1 MRFSQEKRNISSPS
15 PSLFAMPVYQLTAD
29 LIFPPPRL
37 AEPEGLLAVGGDL
50 SPERLLLAYAS
61 GIFPWY
67 SDGDPIL
74 WWSPDPRLLLYPG
87 ELHISRSLARTL
99 RKGIYTVTMD
109 TDFEFI
115 ITACAQTR
123 GNKRDGTWITDEMV
137 AAYTDL
143 HEKGYAHC
151 VEVRCDNTI
160 VGGLY
165 GISLG
170 RAFFGESMFSAMPD
184 ASKVALANLS
194 NYLQTRNFD
203 FIDCQM
209 PTDHLQRLGARQVQ
223 RQKFLKQLA
232 STLKHPSLTGKWL
245 IEGRG

>member
-1 MRFSQEKRNISSPS
+1 
-15 PSLFAMPVYQLTAD
+15 MPVYQLTAD

-74 WWSPDPRLLLYPG
+74 WWSPDPRLVLYLDD
-87 ELHISRSLARTL
+87 LHISRSLARTI
-99 RKGIYTVTMD
+99 RKGIYTITMD
-109 TDFEFI
+109 TDFEAV

-123 GNKRDGTWITDEMV
+123 DKNRDGTWITDDMI
-137 AAYTDL
+137 AAYITLHDL
-143 HEKGYAHC
+143 GYAHSI
-151 VEVRCDNTI
+151 EVRHDDTI

-170 RAFFGESMFSAMPD
+170 RSFFGESMFSAMTD
-184 ASKVALANLS
+184 ASKVALIHLTK
-194 NYLQTRNFD
+194 YLRTHKFH
-203 FIDCQM
+203 FIDCQL
-209 PTDHLQRLGARQVQ
+209 PTDHLIRMGASQVH
-223 RQKFLKQLA
+223 REKFLKQLA
-232 STLKHPSLTGKWL
+232 ASMKYPSLTGPWT
-245 IEGRG
+245 